1 MGLMRSLRNKA
12 RQAVDWPF
20 CSSSPEVKRIGDEGS
35 GWVINTTGPFHVC
48 YCAGVGKGI
57 SFEEGLAKLAD
68 RPVMVFDPSPTAL
81 PTIARTDMH
90 NLEFLAVGVSAENSV
105 VEFSVPANPDEG
117 SFSVPRDG
125 LEKVSFECWD
135 LRTTRTPYA
144 RTLQPL

>member
-1 MGLMRSLRNKA
+1 MKAAAGLSTQPA
-12 RQAVDWPF
+12 RFTSATAPA
-20 CSSSPEVKRIGDEGS
+20 S
-35 GWVINTTGPFHVC
+35 
-48 YCAGVGKGI
+48 AKGI

-90 NLEFLAVGVSAENSV
+90 NLEFLAVGVSAENGV